1 MRDRELQRYSRHI
14 MLPAIDIAGQQ
25 RLLDAHVLVVG
36 AGGLGAPAC
45 IYLACAG
52 VGRLTICDGD
62 AVDLTNLQRQIVH
75 REAAIGTNKAE
86 SAARTLHELNSDCRV
101 QAVPRRV
108 GRDDLLALAA
118 DVDLLVDATDNF
130 ATRQAVN
137 EVCVRLRKPLV
148 SGAAVRFSGQVA
160 VFDQRGENAPCYAC
174 FLPEPS
180 REAEEACAVLGVFAP
195 LTGIIGCMQAA
206 EAIRLIAMPA
216 LPPEGEVVLFDALEM
231 QSQRISVARNPEC
244 PVCGPARARPITG
257 SSA

>member
-45 IYLACAG
+45 IYLAGAG

-75 REAAIGTNKAE
+75 REASIGTNKAE

-101 QAVPRRV
+101 QVVPRRV
-108 GRDDLLALAA
+108 SRDDLFALAA
-118 DVDLLVDATDNF
+118 DVDLLVDASDNF
-130 ATRQAVN
+130 VTRQAIN

-160 VFDQRGENAPCYAC
+160 VFDQRRENAPCYAC

-206 EAIRLIAMPA
+206 EAIRLIAMSA

-244 PVCGPARARPITG
+244 PVCGPAWRA
-257 SSA
+257 